1 MVATF
6 ETEVTKLVD
15 FDVSMVWNHNQNPRP
30 DADDNVPEQNDI
42 TLIVSLGL
50 NFSSLRRAAR
60 PSPRPS
66 GRRSAVQRRR

>member
-15 FDVSMVWNHNQNPRP
+15 FDVPMVWNHNQNPRP
-30 DADDNVPEQNDI
+30 DADDNLPEQNDI

-50 NFSSLRRAAR
+50 NF
-60 PSPRPS
+60 
-66 GRRSAVQRRR
+66 

>member
-6 ETEVTKLVD
+6 ETEVTKLLG
-15 FDVSMVWNHNQNPRP
+15 FDVSMVWNHNQDPRP

-50 NFSSLRRAAR
+50 NF
-60 PSPRPS
+60 
-66 GRRSAVQRRR
+66 